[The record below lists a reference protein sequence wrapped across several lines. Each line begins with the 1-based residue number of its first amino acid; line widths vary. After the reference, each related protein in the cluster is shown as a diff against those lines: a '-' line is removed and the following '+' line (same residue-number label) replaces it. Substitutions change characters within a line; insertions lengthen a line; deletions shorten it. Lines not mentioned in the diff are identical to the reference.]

1 MKLKHFLLNYL
12 LTSSLITCAFFAVH
26 INTFAHYQKGV
37 KTNEPIVVYSA
48 RKEHLIKPLF
58 DEFTKETGIKVKYFT
73 GQSGA
78 LIERLKLEG
87 TNTKADILLTVDA
100 GNLWYASTQGI
111 LRPIESDYLASTIPS
126 YLKDEDENM
135 WVGLSVR
142 ARTIVYH
149 TERILPSQLSSY
161 ADLADPKWRGRLCLR
176 SAKKIYNKSLV
187 AAMIYHFGKPET
199 EKIIRGWV
207 GNLATKPHA
216 KDAQV
221 MSAILSGQC
230 DVGIVNTYYFAHLLK
245 KEANTPLKLFWADE
259 EKYGTHINISGAGI
273 SKYAPHPEGAKYLI
287 EWLSSAKAQ
296 KIYANFNNEYPANQ
310 NILPNDEVLS
320 WGDFKHDTI
329 PLIQVGRLQAEAVK
343 LMQLSGYY

>member
-12 LTSSLITCAFFAVH
+12 LTPSFIAGALLVSMH
-26 INTFAHYQKGV
+26 ISVFAHHQGV
-37 KTNEPIVVYSA
+37 KLNEPIVVYSA

-58 DEFTKETGIKVKYFT
+58 NAFTKETGIKINYFT
-73 GQSGA
+73 GESGA

-87 TNTKADILLTVDA
+87 ASTKADILLTVDV

-111 LRPIESDYLASTIPS
+111 LRLIKSNYLDSTIPS
-126 YLKDEDENM
+126 YLKDDSANM

-149 TERILPSQLSSY
+149 TERVLPLELSSY
-161 ADLADPKWRGRLCLR
+161 ADLANPKWRGRLCLR
-176 SAKKIYNKSLV
+176 SAKKVYNKSLV
-187 AAMIYHFGKPET
+187 ASMIYHFGASET
-199 EKIIRGWV
+199 EKTIRGWV
-207 GNLATKPHA
+207 KNLATKPHA

-245 KEANTPLKLFWADE
+245 KRVNAPLKLFWADE

-273 SKYAPHPEGAKYLI
+273 SKYAPHPEHAKYLI
-287 EWLSSAKAQ
+287 EWLSSARAQ
-296 KIYANFNNEYPANQ
+296 KIYATLNDEYPANQ
-310 NILPNDEVLS
+310 NISPSDEVAS
-320 WGDFKHDTI
+320 WGSFKHDTI
-329 PLIQVGRLQAEAVK
+329 PLTQVGMLQAEAVK